1 MVEQTFDFVVVGAGS
16 AGCVL
21 ADRLSDD
28 GRYTVAVIE
37 AGGSDQRF
45 YVQMPLG
52 YGKTF
57 YDRAINWNYSA
68 EPDPGLDGQAD
79 FWPRGKLLGGSSSI
93 NAMVWIRGAPRDFDD
108 WAAEGNSGWAY
119 ADVLPFFKWLE
130 HNQAGADP
138 WRGQGGPLHVS
149 DVSASLHP
157 LVQRFITAG
166 RQAGFA
172 FNADFNGQSQEGV
185 GVYQITTKNGWRMSA
200 AKAFL
205 RPALRRSNL
214 KLFPRAHATRVVLEG
229 RRATGVEIM
238 RGGRRETIRARCEV
252 ILAAGAIN
260 SPVLLQ
266 LSGIGPAEHLRA
278 IGLPVTLD
286 SPAVGRNLQDHLGI
300 NYTYRARV
308 ATLNQVLRP
317 WWGKLIV
324 GGQFLLAGRGPLALS
339 LNQGG
344 GFVRSRP
351 DRTEPN
357 IQLYFQTIS
366 TMASRAG
373 TRQLLRPDP
382 FPGFSIGLSSCRPTT
397 RGSIL
402 ARSGNPLDAP
412 LIRPNAYGTSKD
424 VADMLEGVKL
434 LRRLAAQPAL
444 ADIIDAELAP
454 GSATTSDDDLERD
467 FRCRSGTVYHPC
479 GTVRMGPEIGSAAVD
494 AHLRVHGIEA
504 LRVIDASVFPR
515 IVSGNTNAPTMMV
528 AAKGA
533 ALVLDDAKAI
543 SVAVNVP
550 RGVQF
555 VAHTGV
561 EVARKHGDVLGCGMI
576 MSGNLV
582 VNRQF

>member
-1 MVEQTFDFVVVGAGS
+1 VEKAFDFVVVGAGS

-21 ADRLSDD
+21 ADRLSAD

-37 AGGSDQRF
+37 AGGSDRRF

-57 YDRAINWNYSA
+57 YDRSINWNYRA
-68 EPDPGLDGQAD
+68 EPDAGLDGQAD

-93 NAMVWIRGAPRDFDD
+93 NAMVWIRGAPQDFDD
-108 WAAEGNSGWAY
+108 WAAEGNPGWAY
-119 ADVLPFFKWLE
+119 DDVLPFFKSLE
-130 HNQAGADP
+130 HNQAGEDL
-138 WRGQGGPLHVS
+138 WRGTGGRLHVS
-149 DVSASLHP
+149 DVSARLHP
-157 LVQRFITAG
+157 LVQRFIAAG
-166 RQAGFA
+166 RQAGFE

-185 GVYQITTKNGWRMSA
+185 GVYQITTKHGWRMSA

-205 RPALRRSNL
+205 RPALQRPNL
-214 KLFPRAHATRVVLEG
+214 TLFPRAHATRVVLEG
-229 RRATGVEIM
+229 RRATGVEIT
-238 RGGRRETIRARCEV
+238 RGGRRETIRSAREV

-266 LSGIGPAEHLRA
+266 LSGIGPAEHLAA
-278 IGLPVTLD
+278 IGVPVAVD
-286 SPAVGRNLQDHLGI
+286 SPAVGRHLQDHLGI

-308 ATLNQVLRP
+308 ATLNQILRP

-324 GGQFLLAGRGPLALS
+324 GSQFLFVGSGPLALS

-366 TMASRAG
+366 TMTSRAG

-382 FPGFSIGLSSCRPTT
+382 FPGFSLGLSSCRPKT

-402 ARSGNPLDAP
+402 ARSGDPLDAP
-412 LIRPNAYGTSKD
+412 LIRPNAYGTAED

-454 GSATTSDDDLERD
+454 GPSVIADLDLEAD
-467 FRCRSGTVYHPC
+467 FRRRSGTVYHPC

-494 AHLRVHGIEA
+494 ARLRVHGINN
-504 LRVIDASVFPR
+504 LRVVDASVFPR

-533 ALVLDDAKAI
+533 ALVLDDSRTI
-543 SVAVNVP
+543 
-550 RGVQF
+550 
-555 VAHTGV
+555 
-561 EVARKHGDVLGCGMI
+561 
-576 MSGNLV
+576 
-582 VNRQF
+582 

>member
-1 MVEQTFDFVVVGAGS
+1 VEKTFDFVVVGAGS

-21 ADRLSDD
+21 AERLSAG

-37 AGGSDQRF
+37 AGGSDRRF
-45 YVQMPLG
+45 HVQMPLG
-52 YGKTF
+52 YGRTF
-57 YDRAINWNYSA
+57 YDRAINWNYAA
-68 EPDPGLDGQAD
+68 EPDPGLDGRAD

-93 NAMVWIRGAPRDFDD
+93 NAMVWIRGAPRDFDA
-108 WAAEGNSGWAY
+108 WAAEGNPGWAY
-119 ADVLPFFKWLE
+119 ADVLPFFKALE
-130 HNQAGADP
+130 HNQAGEDP
-138 WRGQGGPLHVS
+138 WRGTGGRLHVS
-149 DVSASLHP
+149 DVSAGQHP
-157 LVQRFITAG
+157 LVQRFIAAG

-172 FNADFNGQSQEGV
+172 FNADFNGPSQEGV
-185 GVYQITTKNGWRMSA
+185 GLYQITTKDGWRMSA

-205 RPALRRSNL
+205 RPALRRPNIAL
-214 KLFPRAHATRVVLEG
+214 LTRAHATRVLLEG
-229 RRATGVEIM
+229 RCATGVEIM
-238 RGGRRETIRARCEV
+238 RGGAREIVRARREV

-260 SPVLLQ
+260 SPMLLQ
-266 LSGIGPAEHLRA
+266 LSGIGSAEHLAA
-278 IGLPVTLD
+278 IGVPVKLD
-286 SPAVGRNLQDHLGI
+286 SPAVGRHLQDHLGI

-308 ATLNQVLRP
+308 ATLNQILRP

-324 GGQFLLAGRGPLALS
+324 GGKFFLVGRGPLALS

-382 FPGFSIGLSSCRPTT
+382 FPGFSIGLSTCRPTT

-402 ARSGNPLDAP
+402 ARSCDPLDAP
-412 LIRPNAYGTSKD
+412 RIRPNAYGTAED

-454 GSATTSDDDLERD
+454 GPAARSDGDLEAD
-467 FRCRSGTVYHPC
+467 FRRRSGTVYHPC

-494 AHLRVHGIEA
+494 ARLKVHGIEA

-515 IVSGNTNAPTMMV
+515 IISGNTNAPTMMV

-533 ALVLDDAKAI
+533 ALVLDDAKA
-543 SVAVNVP
+543 
-550 RGVQF
+550 G
-555 VAHTGV
+555 
-561 EVARKHGDVLGCGMI
+561 
-576 MSGNLV
+576 
-582 VNRQF
+582 

>member
-1 MVEQTFDFVVVGAGS
+1 MEKTFDFVVVGAGS

-21 ADRLSDD
+21 ADRLSND
-28 GRYTVAVIE
+28 GRHTVAVIE
-37 AGGSDQRF
+37 AGGSDRRF

-57 YDRAINWNYSA
+57 YDRAINWNYAA
-68 EPDPGLDGQAD
+68 EPDPGLDGRAD

-93 NAMVWIRGAPRDFDD
+93 NAMVWIRGAHRDFDA
-108 WAAEGNSGWAY
+108 WAAEGNPGWTF
-119 ADVLPFFKWLE
+119 ADVLPFFKTLE
-130 HNQAGADP
+130 HNQAGEDP
-138 WRGQGGPLHVS
+138 WRGTGGRLHVS
-149 DVSASLHP
+149 DVSADLHP
-157 LVQRFITAG
+157 LVQRFIAAG

-172 FNADFNGQSQEGV
+172 FNADFNGQRQEGV
-185 GVYQITTKNGWRMSA
+185 GVYQITTKDGWRMSA

-205 RPALRRSNL
+205 RPALRRPNL
-214 KLFPRAHATRVVLEG
+214 ALFARAHATRVVLEG

-238 RGGRRETIRARCEV
+238 RGDGRETIRARREV
-252 ILAAGAIN
+252 ILAAGAVN
-260 SPVLLQ
+260 SPLLLQ
-266 LSGIGPAEHLRA
+266 LSGIGPAEHLTS
-278 IGLPVTLD
+278 IGVPVKLA
-286 SPAVGRNLQDHLGI
+286 SPAVGRHLQDHLGI

-324 GGQFLLAGRGPLALS
+324 GGKFLLVGRGPLALS

-344 GFVRSRP
+344 GFVRTRP

-382 FPGFSIGLSSCRPTT
+382 FPGFSIGLSTCRPTT

-402 ARSGNPLDAP
+402 ARSCRPLDAP
-412 LIRPNAYGTSKD
+412 WIRPNAYGTAED
-424 VADMLEGVKL
+424 VANMLEGVKL

-444 ADIIDAELAP
+444 ADVIDAELAP
-454 GSATTSDDDLERD
+454 GPAVASDRDLEAD
-467 FRCRSGTVYHPC
+467 FRRRSGTVYHPC

-494 AHLRVHGIEA
+494 SRLRVHGIEA
-504 LRVIDASVFPR
+504 LRVIDASVFPC

-533 ALVLDDAKAI
+533 ALVLDDAKA
-543 SVAVNVP
+543 V
-550 RGVQF
+550 
-555 VAHTGV
+555 
-561 EVARKHGDVLGCGMI
+561 
-576 MSGNLV
+576 
-582 VNRQF
+582 